1 MFQLIQSI
9 SIDAAAGVSTG
20 TAIVPADHPL
30 FADHFPGTPL
40 LSGSLLIELAAQ
52 IAGPLAEQVS
62 KLRLDVERW
71 SLLGMIR
78 NARFLRPVPLPA
90 TIVFNAEVRRFD
102 SSSIALAVD
111 AHEGGQLVMR
121 AELVMMLFEAA
132 PEWDAAIRARHQRL
146 ASWKGVA
153 GA

>member
-9 SIDAAAGVSTG
+9 SIDAAAGVSVG
-20 TAIVPADHPL
+20 KAIVPADHPL
-30 FADHFPGTPL
+30 FADHFPGAPL

-62 KLRLDVERW
+62 KLRLDVDRW
-71 SLLGMIR
+71 SLMGMIR
-78 NARFLRPVPLPA
+78 NAKFLRPVPLPA
-90 TIVFNAEVRRFD
+90 TLGFNAEVRRFE

-111 AHEGGQLVMR
+111 AHEGEQLVMR
-121 AELVMMLFEAA
+121 AELVMMMFEAA

-146 ASWKGVA
+146 ASWKGLA
-153 GA
+153 

>member
-1 MFQLIQSI
+1 MFELIQSI
-9 SIDAAAGVSTG
+9 SIDAAAGVSRG
-20 TAIVPADHPL
+20 EAIVPADHPL
-30 FADHFPGTPL
+30 FADHFPGKPL
-40 LSGSLLIELAAQ
+40 LPGSLLVELAAQ

-62 KLRLDVERW
+62 KLRLDLDRW

-78 NARFLRPVPLPA
+78 NARFLRPVLLPA
-90 TIVFNAEVRRFD
+90 TLVLNAQVSRFE

-111 AHEGGQLVMR
+111 AHEGEQVVMR
-121 AELVMMLFEAA
+121 AELVMMMFEAA

-153 GA
+153 